1 MFASESLN
9 LGWLFPLAMMAVC
22 FFLMKAR
29 RRSSMCGFGSGDT
42 DQPHIDGSDS
52 AKGILDKRFALGE
65 INKEEY
71 EEKKRILSGNA
82 VLKAKKLEL

>member
-22 FFLMKAR
+22 FFLMKGR
-29 RRSSMCGFGSGDT
+29 RGKTMCGFGSRDK
-42 DQPHIDGSDS
+42 DQSDIDGSDS
-52 AKGILDKRFALGE
+52 AKGILEKRFAQGE

-71 EEKKRILSGNA
+71 EEKKRILSGNTNFK
-82 VLKAKKLEL
+82 LNKLEL